1 MKQNRMFCQFSCQSS
16 ELDFFRAVFPA
27 IEVLLG
33 PGILKQLN
41 LPSKTQMTKKII
53 FLGSCGPISLTCV
66 YAQSLQSCPTLCDPM
81 DCSPL
86 GSSVHGI
93 LQTRVLK
100 WVAMPSSRG
109 SSQPRDW
116 TCSFHVSCIGRW
128 VLYHKHHLG
137 SLSYTPHVF
146 LGTSLAL
153 VNGRT
158 RTDSWCTEL
167 GAVNRL
173 AKWNQVNSPKSS
185 FSCSTSACRP
195 LSPQHLMLRS
205 ALSSTHQFQ

>member
-93 LQTRVLK
+93 LQARIVE
-100 WVAMPSSRG
+100 WVAMPSSRA
-109 SSQPRDW
+109 SSWPRDR
-116 TCSFHVSCIGRW
+116 TCISYVSSTGRQALYTGANCGWSSSLFLYHHFLGIWEGKMVTHVS
-128 VLYHKHHLG
+128 VLG
-137 SLSYTPHVF
+137 
-146 LGTSLAL
+146 
-153 VNGRT
+153 
-158 RTDSWCTEL
+158 WTE
-167 GAVNRL
+167 
-173 AKWNQVNSPKSS
+173 
-185 FSCSTSACRP
+185 ACV
-195 LSPQHLMLRS
+195 
-205 ALSSTHQFQ
+205 